1 MTVCTSAE
9 LLRLAGDALQRA
21 GALPATAKSAAQA
34 LVAADEQ
41 GMASHGTSRVPLY
54 AAHLRNQRVD
64 GTAIP
69 RIISD
74 RGGACL
80 IDAAGGMAYPASE
93 LAVQE
98 LKRRA
103 REFGV
108 AYVGITNSNHFGM
121 TSYHLEPL
129 AAAGLISLAFGN
141 APAAMPAAGGKRPLF
156 GTNPIAAAFPRRS
169 GDPLLIDLS
178 LSAAARGKLMVA
190 ARDGKEIP
198 LGWAVDTE
206 GLPTTD
212 PKAGLAGAML
222 PMGGSKGAML
232 ALIIELL
239 SVALTGAAF
248 GYENDS
254 FFTETGRPMSIGQ
267 GFLALDPEAFAGRA
281 VFIERIETLIEA
293 MLVDDGVRLPGAR
306 RFALQAAARAQ
317 GISIPDTLHRQLLSL
332 ATGADS

>member
-1 MTVCTSAE
+1 MAICSSSE
-9 LLRLAGDALQRA
+9 LLVLASRALERA
-21 GALPATAKSAAQA
+21 GALPATAKSAALA

-54 AAHLRNQRVD
+54 AAHLRNARVA
-64 GTAIP
+64 GHAIP
-69 RIISD
+69 HIISE

-98 LKRRA
+98 VLRRA
-103 REFGV
+103 RQFGV
-108 AYVGITNSNHFGM
+108 AYAGITNSNHFGM
-121 TSYHLEPL
+121 AAYHLEPL
-129 AAAGLISLAFGN
+129 AAAGLIGLAFGN
-141 APAAMPAAGGKRPLF
+141 SPAAMPAAGGKRALF

-169 GDPLLIDLS
+169 GDPLLIDMS
-178 LSAAARGKLMVA
+178 LSEAARGKLMVA

-198 LGWAVDTE
+198 LGWAVDLE
-206 GLPTTD
+206 GNPTTD

-254 FFTETGRPMSIGQ
+254 FFTDTGRPMSIGQ
-267 GFLALDPEAFAGRA
+267 GFLALDPDAFAGRA

-293 MLVDDGVRLPGAR
+293 MLADADVRLPGAR
-306 RFALQAAARAQ
+306 RFALQAVARTH
-317 GISIPDTLHRQLLSL
+317 GINIPDALYQQLRSL
-332 ATGADS
+332 ADGDES

>member
-1 MTVCTSAE
+1 MPVCSPAE
-9 LLRLAGDALQRA
+9 LLRLATRALEKA
-21 GALPATAKSAAQA
+21 GALTATAKSAAQA

-54 AAHLRNQRVD
+54 VAHLRNARVD
-64 GTAIP
+64 GQATP
-69 RIISD
+69 RIIND

-80 IDAAGGMAYPASE
+80 IDANGGMAYPACDLAVKE
-93 LAVQE
+93 LA
-98 LKRRA
+98 RRA
-103 REFGV
+103 GEFGV
-108 AYVGITNSNHFGM
+108 AYIGITNSNHFGM

-129 AAAGLISLAFGN
+129 AAAGLIALAFGN
-141 APAAMPAAGGKRPLF
+141 SPAAMPAVGGKRPLF

-178 LSAAARGKLMVA
+178 LSEVARGKLMVA
-190 ARDGKEIP
+190 VRDGKDIP
-198 LGWAVDTE
+198 LGWAVDSD
-206 GLPTTD
+206 GNPTTD
-212 PKAGLAGAML
+212 PSAGLAGAML
-222 PMGGSKGAML
+222 PMGGNKGAML

-281 VFIERIETLIEA
+281 VFIARIEALIEA

-306 RFALQAAARAQ
+306 RFALQRTARAQ
-317 GISIPDTLHRQLLSL
+317 GITIPDALYQQLQSLS
-332 ATGADS
+332 AGVDA